1 MPETTTDEQEL
12 AKALDNVVN
21 LGGIAPA
28 KPEANDNVHDSGMQ
42 PIVPLD
48 SPVAPQAM
56 QSDSPAT
63 VVPVTTSSTQTTQP
77 QAPQDSTTSGTD
89 SSGTSV
95 ADDVPVAP
103 TGAVNSDSS
112 SGPLDTIKNDAL
124 NELRPLVNKLDIK
137 AEEKFDTYLLL
148 IRSTDDMSLIEPA
161 HEVAKTIED
170 EARRAQ
176 ALLDIIKEIDYL
188 SHKKDQ

>member
-21 LGGIAPA
+21 LGGMTPT
-28 KPEANDNVHDSGMQ
+28 KPSTNDSVHDGGMQ
-42 PIVPLD
+42 PVVPLD

-56 QSDSPAT
+56 QSDSPTT
-63 VVPVTTSSTQTTQP
+63 VVPVTTSTAQSQVP
-77 QAPQDSTTSGTD
+77 Q
-89 SSGTSV
+89 SSGASATDNSTAATV
-95 ADDVPVAP
+95 NVPVPP
-103 TGAVNSDSS
+103 TQDTKASSDSLD
-112 SGPLDTIKNDAL
+112 GPLDAIKNDAL